1 MAAETKKATV
11 RKARKT
17 KPRNKALVVVES
29 PAKARTIERYLGKNY
44 IVRASMGHLRD
55 LPKSQFGIDVDNDFA
70 PKYINIRGKGPI
82 IKELKKDA
90 QKASRVYLA
99 SDPDREGEAIS
110 WHIKS
115 VLSEANELNVPCKR
129 IAFHEITK
137 NAIKEAISNP
147 REIDTNLVDAY
158 LARRALD
165 YLVGFSISPMAK
177 TSRK

>member
-90 QKASRVYLA
+90 Q
-99 SDPDREGEAIS
+99 
-110 WHIKS
+110 
-115 VLSEANELNVPCKR
+115 
-129 IAFHEITK
+129 
-137 NAIKEAISNP
+137 
-147 REIDTNLVDAY
+147 
-158 LARRALD
+158 
-165 YLVGFSISPMAK
+165 
-177 TSRK
+177 